1 MGLKAVV
8 EDLETIPE
16 AQREL
21 YKEQDGKYVLD
32 AEVDDHP
39 AVRGLKSAHER
50 VKEEE
55 RKARERLKQFG
66 DVDPERVQQMLR
78 DAEEREQERAKKA
91 GEFDQLKSQLV
102 EKHQAEL
109 KKATERGGVIERAL
123 HHALAESVAVQEIA
137 KAKGSTK
144 LLLPHVL
151 KQIKIVEDESA
162 TEPAA
167 RFRAVVVDSKG
178 NPRVGDAQ
186 GTPMTIAA
194 LIAEFREN
202 QDFAGAFQGSGASGS
217 GAAGSDRPAG
227 PAGTVRTKAD
237 LKTDAQK
244 AAYIG
249 KHGRQAFIDLP
260 EK

>member
-1 MGLKAVV
+1 MDQSQASSPR
-8 EDLETIPE
+8 T
-16 AQREL
+16 
-21 YKEQDGKYVLD
+21 
-32 AEVDDHP
+32 
-39 AVRGLKSAHER
+39 SA
-50 VKEEE
+50 
-55 RKARERLKQFG
+55 
-66 DVDPERVQQMLR
+66 
-78 DAEEREQERAKKA
+78 
-91 GEFDQLKSQLV
+91 
-102 EKHQAEL
+102 
-109 KKATERGGVIERAL
+109 GVIERAL

-151 KQIKIVEDESA
+151 KQIKIVEDEAA
-162 TEPAA
+162 TEPAD

-194 LIAEFREN
+194 LITEFRDNAE
-202 QDFAGAFQGSGASGS
+202 FAGAFQGSGASGS
-217 GAAGSDRPAG
+217 GAPGSDRPAG
-227 PAGTVRTKAD
+227 PARTVRTKAD